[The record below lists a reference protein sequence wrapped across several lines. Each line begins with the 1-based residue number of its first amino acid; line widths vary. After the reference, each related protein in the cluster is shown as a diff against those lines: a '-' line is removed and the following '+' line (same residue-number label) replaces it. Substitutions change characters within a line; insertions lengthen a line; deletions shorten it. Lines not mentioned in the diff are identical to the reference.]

1 MKEDC
6 MQIGR
11 RQFLKYCAGSAAALG
26 LPLTVIGKLESA
38 LAADGDGLPTV
49 IWLNGANCTGCT
61 VSLANHLGPE
71 HPTDIADLLVN
82 YINLAFHPN
91 LMGAAG
97 DLAVQTLNQATAKP
111 YILAIDGGIPTAF
124 DGHTCLLWTENGH
137 EVTAKEAVTRLAT
150 DAAAIL
156 SIGTCASFGGIPAG
170 NPNPTGIVSVGDL
183 IGRPTINIP
192 GCPTHPDWIVWTIAN
207 LLAGVVPELDERGR
221 PREIFHEE
229 IHKQCPRKGTGE
241 AKIFGTAGECL
252 KELGCKGPRTKAD
265 CHMRQWNNATNWCVG
280 ANAVCLGCTESGFP
294 DSFSPFYKIQYEYK
308 DYQPSQD
315 LSTLRI
321 TRAEF
326 RTDRSELMVDG
337 EGSGGST
344 VEVKNAD
351 TAALLGTVS
360 VDADGKWGF
369 RHDNPSPVPGRVQAK
384 CGDEVEISSVN
395 TIIPDT
401 DEDDN
406 EFEIKKC
413 EWRPDKKELKVDG
426 EAGSGASV
434 TILNANTGRRLGT
447 AKADLEGKWKFRRRR
462 PSPIPC
468 RVRTLCKGYVLE
480 KDVRNAP
487 ANCV

>member
-1 MKEDC
+1 M
-6 MQIGR
+6 
-11 RQFLKYCAGSAAALG
+11 LKQWAA
-26 LPLTVIGKLESA
+26 KLESA

-61 VSLANHLGPE
+61 VSLANHLSPE
-71 HPTDIADLLVN
+71 GPTDIADLLVN

-97 DLAVQTLNQATAKP
+97 DLAVQTLNEATAKP
-111 YILAIDGGIPTAF
+111 YVLAVDGGIPTAF

-137 EVTAKEAVTRLAT
+137 EVTAKEAVTRLAA

-170 NPNPTGIVSVGDL
+170 NPNPTKIVSVDNL
-183 IGRPTINIP
+183 IGRQTINIP

-221 PREIFHEE
+221 PREIFREE
-229 IHKQCPRKGTGE
+229 IHKQCPRKGTGG
-241 AKIFGTAGECL
+241 AKIFGTEGVCL
-252 KELGCKGPRTKAD
+252 KELGCKGPQTKAD

-308 DYQPSQD
+308 DYQPSD
-315 LSTLRI
+315 DPTTLRI

-326 RTDRSELMVDG
+326 RSDRSELRVDG
-337 EGSGGST
+337 EGNAGST
-344 VEVKNAD
+344 VEVENAD

-360 VDADGKWGF
+360 IDAYGKWKF
-369 RHDNPSPVPGRVQAK
+369 RHDNPSPVPGRVRAK

-395 TIIPDT
+395 IVIPD
-401 DEDDN
+401 DEGADD
-406 EFEIKKC
+406 FKIKKC

-426 EAGSGASV
+426 EAGNGASV
-434 TILNANTGRRLGT
+434 TILNANTDKRLG
-447 AKADLEGKWKFRRRR
+447 KSKVDSEGKWKFRMRR

-468 RVRTLCKGYVLE
+468 RVRTLCKGHVLE
-480 KDVRNAP
+480 KDVKNAP
-487 ANCV
+487 ANCI

>member
-1 MKEDC
+1 MS
-6 MQIGR
+6 GV
-11 RQFLKYCAGSAAALG
+11 L
-26 LPLTVIGKLESA
+26 KLESA

-61 VSLANHLGPE
+61 VSLANHLRPE
-71 HPTDIADLLVN
+71 RPTDIADLLVN

-97 DLAVQTLNQATAKP
+97 DLAVQTLNEATAKP
-111 YILAIDGGIPTAF
+111 YVLAVDGGIPTAF

-137 EVTAKEAVTRLAT
+137 EVTAKEAVTRLAA

-170 NPNPTGIVSVGDL
+170 NPNPTKIVSVGNL
-183 IGRPTINIP
+183 IGRQTINIP

-221 PREIFHEE
+221 PREFFREE

-241 AKIFGTAGECL
+241 AKIFGQEGVCL

-265 CHMRQWNNATNWCVG
+265 CHLRQWNNATNWCVG

-294 DSFSPFYKIQYEYK
+294 DSFSPFYKVEYEYK
-308 DYQPSQD
+308 DYQPPADPASV
-315 LSTLRI
+315 RI

-326 RTDRSELMVDG
+326 RDDRSELIVDG
-337 EGSGGST
+337 EGYGYST
-344 VEVKNAD
+344 VTVENAD
-351 TAALLGTVS
+351 TAAVLGTVAIDS
-360 VDADGKWGF
+360 DGKWGF
-369 RHDNPSPVPGRVQAK
+369 RHNNPSPVPGRVRAK
-384 CGDEVEISSVN
+384 CGDAVEISIVN
-395 TIIPDT
+395 TVIPDV
-401 DEDDN
+401 DEEDDD
-406 EFEIKKC
+406 FEIKKC
-413 EWRPDKKELKVDG
+413 EWRRDKKELKVEG
-426 EAGSGASV
+426 EAGSGAAV
-434 TILNANTGRRLGT
+434 TILNASTDKRLGT
-447 AKADLEGKWKFRRRR
+447 VKADSEGKWKFKMRR

-468 RVRTLCKGYVLE
+468 RVRTLCNGHVLE
-480 KDVRNAP
+480 KDVKNAP